1 MAAYVKMSVIFLD
14 WITVYV
20 CRNCHS
26 ACICTLSSHL
36 PLYLQDNLRQILGT
50 FGLSLPVFT
59 YVPSLGSDVQWM
71 CLCVPMMRKRQGR
84 GTW

>member
-1 MAAYVKMSVIFLD
+1 MAAYVKMTVSFLD

-59 YVPSLGSDVQWM
+59 
-71 CLCVPMMRKRQGR
+71 
-84 GTW
+84 